1 MDLKPVKNYKSPKY
15 PDKKI
20 ILANPDMLK
29 LVPNRW
35 SKSISTQIAF
45 SSLLVMTLTAC
56 GQKYD
61 NSFKSNIPGNASVG
75 SSVYGTDHANDP
87 INPTGCVAP
96 IFEHGDGRGS
106 FGCESVA
113 PPAFLSEEEAYQVI
127 RDEAKKR
134 GINLEKSNELL
145 KDVQIPVTY
154 TFPEKYI
161 PNPDNPNEDIAVYPS
176 KTKKSGNLV
185 LDGYDKSKKIAFEF
199 VSVVDF
205 KGWQGE
211 SGTITIWSSVE
222 DYHVLDAA
230 KTLREGI
237 SEKTNDK
244 YIGVFY
250 DPIANVDFSKAGAS
264 AKMKEASEELLRQ
277 QIADFIEWLKAMNV
291 I

>member
-15 PDKKI
+15 PDKNI
-20 ILANPDMLK
+20 ILSNPDILK

-35 SKSISTQIAF
+35 SKSVSTKIAF
-45 SSLLVMTLTAC
+45 SSLLIMTLTAC

-61 NSFKSNIPGNASVG
+61 NSYKNNNPGNASVG
-75 SSVYGTDHANDP
+75 SSVYGTDNPNDP
-87 INPTGCVAP
+87 SNLTGYVAP

-134 GINLEKSNELL
+134 GINLEKSSELL
-145 KDVQIPVTY
+145 KDIQIPVTY
-154 TFPEKYI
+154 TCAEKYI
-161 PNPDNPNEDIAVYPS
+161 PNPDNPDEYIPVYPS
-176 KTKKSGNLV
+176 KTKRSGNLV

-199 VSVVDF
+199 VSVDDF
-205 KGWQGE
+205 KGWQGK
-211 SGTITIWSSVE
+211 SRVWSSVE

-237 SEKTNDK
+237 AEKTNDK

-250 DPIANVDFSKAGAS
+250 DPIANIDFSQAGAS
-264 AKMKEASEELLRQ
+264 AKIKEASEELLRQ
-277 QIADFIEWLKAMNV
+277 QVADFIEWLKAMNV